1 MQMSAIITDGWV
13 SGTLP
18 GPGGREYQIKR
29 FAQGPY
35 YSLAQVKP
43 NLVLHTTETDGYVE
57 HLQYPS
63 QWQVGEGII
72 GQHRPLWAKGE
83 ALKGDTTN
91 DPYAM
96 QIEIVGRSQLELW
109 LPKPASLGPLVALM
123 AFFQERGLVKSA
135 VTRPTNWADKL
146 DRGPQATSSY
156 YRRQAGLWPQ
166 TAGVYGHVDV
176 PDNDHWDPG
185 SLEYAQ
191 LFQMVRDV
199 TNPAGSDAMSDYE
212 KGMAAFATAAR
223 AGNPDKPVETD
234 WTTEKKQGYRDARL
248 LYTNPQ
254 ATTISVGSHNHS
266 TVEVAG
272 PATT

>member
-1 MQMSAIITDGWV
+1 
-13 SGTLP
+13 
-18 GPGGREYQIKR
+18 
-29 FAQGPY
+29 
-35 YSLAQVKP
+35 
-43 NLVLHTTETDGYVE
+43 
-57 HLQYPS
+57 
-63 QWQVGEGII
+63 
-72 GQHRPLWAKGE
+72 
-83 ALKGDTTN
+83 
-91 DPYAM
+91 
-96 QIEIVGRSQLELW
+96 
-109 LPKPASLGPLVALM
+109 
-123 AFFQERGLVKSA
+123 
-135 VTRPTNWADKL
+135 
-146 DRGPQATSSY
+146 
-156 YRRQAGLWPQ
+156 
-166 TAGVYGHVDV
+166 VYGHVDI

-223 AGNPDKPVETD
+223 NGNPDKPAETD

>member
-1 MQMSAIITDGWV
+1 MSVTINDGWL

-18 GPGGREYQIKR
+18 GPGGREYPVKR
-29 FAQGPY
+29 FNQSPY
-35 YSLAQVKP
+35 YPLAQVKP

-57 HLQYPS
+57 DLQYPS

-72 GQHRPLWAKGE
+72 GQHKPLGAKGE
-83 ALKGDTTN
+83 ALIGDTSN

-123 AFFQERGLVKSA
+123 SWLGQRNLVKT
-135 VTRPTNWADKL
+135 VTQRPTDWPDKL
-146 DRGPQATSSY
+146 DRGPQATTTY
-156 YRRQAGLWPQ
+156 YRRQANLWPS
-166 TAGVYGHVDV
+166 TPGVYGHVDI
-176 PDNDHWDPG
+176 PLNQHWDPG

-199 TNPAGSDAMSDYE
+199 TSPTGSDEMSDYE
-212 KGMAAFATAAR
+212 KGMAAFADAAR
-223 AGNPDKPVETD
+223 LGNPDKPASAE
-234 WTTEKKQGYRDARL
+234 WTSEKKQGYRDARL
-248 LYTNPQ
+248 LFTNPQ
-254 ATTISVGSHNHS
+254 PTTISVGSHSHS

-272 PATT
+272 PATA